1 MFAIINYMRHRKK
14 ISADYLHSGFF
25 GIEDSLVSTTG
36 ALAGIAISSTSKA
49 AIISAALVII
59 AVESTS
65 MAASEFV
72 SEETEEDVE
81 NTKNPASPLIS
92 GLIIFIGYIIAGMI
106 PLAPYLLLPKL
117 QAIPVSIGLALTGL
131 FLLGIY
137 KGKIS
142 HKSPLRSALEV
153 LIIGGVA
160 AGIGIAVGLI
170 FKV

>member
-1 MFAIINYMRHRKK
+1 MGKKKSKESINKTMDYFERKLDDK
-14 ISADYLHSGFF
+14 NRLTIPTQLRAEFGENVVITPGFKNY
-25 GIEDSLVSTTG
+25 IH
-36 ALAGIAISSTSKA
+36 IYP
-49 AIISAALVII
+49 
-59 AVESTS
+59 ESVWKGE
-65 MAASEFV
+65 M
-72 SEETEEDVE
+72 EDVE
-81 NTKNPASPLIS
+81 NTKNPASPLVS
-92 GLIIFIGYIIAGMI
+92 GLIIFFGYIVAGII
-106 PLAPYLLLPKL
+106 PLAPYLLLPKV

-153 LIIGGVA
+153 LIIGGIA